1 MKQTSGALY
10 LLFLAM
16 GFCLFTNDSLYAQKT
31 GDPFREFI
39 RPTEP
44 LSPQDALKAF
54 TLPAEFEIQLV
65 AAEPEIQKPLNMAF
79 DIKGRLWIT
88 DSSEYPYP
96 VQPGAKGKDTIKI
109 LEDTDGDGRA
119 DKITTFAEGLNIPMG
134 LYPYKNG
141 VIAFSIPDISFYEDT
156 DGDDKADKVTR
167 LFGPMG
173 FERDTHGMNNSFR
186 RGFDGW
192 LCANHG
198 FNNQT
203 SVSGSDGHKIEMH
216 SGNTYRMRLDG
227 SRIEHFTHGQVNPFG
242 STFDEKGNLFTAD
255 CHSKPIYQI
264 LRGGYYPSF
273 GKPDDGLGFVK
284 QMMDHLHGS
293 TAIAGVEII
302 SGAQFPQEYQGNFF
316 SGNVMT
322 CRLNRNSPVY
332 HGSTIVAKEEP
343 DFLATTDPWFRPV
356 DVRLGPDGALY
367 VADFYN
373 KIIGHYEVPLDH
385 PGRDR
390 HSGRIWRIVCKG
402 KDYTHVDYSKLSV
415 PQLIELLGSP
425 NLTTRMLITDYLSD
439 QKGQAVIEPLQH
451 AVVEAKQPTIV
462 VHALWVLFRLG
473 ALKDEL
479 ISQAV
484 SSPSELVR
492 IHAAKILAERTS
504 WDEQNRLQ
512 MVHALED
519 GNAFVQRAAAEALGL
534 HPNLENIQP
543 LFALRQRV
551 PAEDNHLE
559 YVVRRALM
567 LQIRDS
573 LVFKQLDWST
583 LNSAQR
589 RELAQLSLA
598 VPTEQAALYLIQ
610 TLQTEQ
616 IDQRVLPDY
625 FRHIVRYLPADK
637 LPHMIEL
644 ARTKLAGDLDL
655 QVEIIKAVLQG
666 YQQKG
671 LKFDPAL
678 TAWAMQ
684 LTDKL
689 LAANADQP
697 NQWVNLP
704 VVEGEHANPWG
715 VQQRAS
721 ADGDQASPFFCSLT
735 AGEQATGRL
744 VSADFKIPAQLEFYI
759 AGHVGFPKQPDHG
772 LNYVQ
777 LKRSKDHSVIKRVSA
792 PRNDLAQKVSWDLK
806 EFAGE
811 QGYLEIV
818 DGDTGKAYAWLAV
831 GRFQPAIVSVPPIS
845 LQQQNSRLSA
855 AVFLV
860 QQFHMRA
867 AREKL
872 VDLLS
877 AERLDPG
884 LMNELAL
891 AVITVDG
898 TDAFRPLFPL
908 PAVQVAATDV
918 FQNAVIQAVIHQK
931 LDQLDALFQRAFKS
945 YPSRLQTQ
953 LAEVLSKQPQGADQL
968 VSYAE
973 KGIVAPQLLTEPGIQ
988 IQIQQAADQS
998 LKTRVQKLI
1007 SALPPREKK
1016 TQENIATHLKSHE
1029 AFKLSL
1035 ENGQTVFEKNCAVC
1049 HQLAGKGA
1057 VVGPQ
1062 LDGIGN
1068 RGLERL
1074 LEDVLDPNRAV
1085 DINFRTT
1092 TIITD
1097 AGRVFSGLKRREEGA
1112 VLVFVDNKGKE
1123 FTISKEEIEEQ
1134 KQSPLS
1140 LMPANLLEILSP
1152 QQLHDLLAYLLQS
1165 TKKETAVIDGSV
1177 K

>member
-1 MKQTSGALY
+1 MNQTSGVRY
-10 LLFLAM
+10 LFCLAM
-16 GFCLFTNDSLYAQKT
+16 GICLFTNDSLDAQKT

-44 LSPQDALKAF
+44 LSPRDALKAF
-54 TLPAEFEIQLV
+54 TLPADFEIQLV

-96 VQPGAKGKDTIKI
+96 VKPGTKGKDTIKI
-109 LEDTDGDGRA
+109 LEDTNGDGRA

-141 VIAFSIPDISFYEDT
+141 VIAFSIPDIAYYEDT
-156 DGDDKADKVTR
+156 DGDHKADKVTK

-192 LCANHG
+192 LYANHG

-284 QMMDHLHGS
+284 PMMDHLHGS

-302 SGAQFPQEYQGNFF
+302 SGEEFPPEYQGNFF

-343 DFLATTDPWFRPV
+343 DFLSTTDPWFRPV

-390 HSGRIWRIVCKG
+390 HSGRIWRIVCKD
-402 KDYTHVDYSKLSV
+402 KNHAHVDYSKLSV

-425 NLTTRMLITDYLSD
+425 NLMTRILITDYLSD
-439 QKGQAVIEPLQH
+439 QKGQAAIGPLQQ
-451 AVVEAKQPTIV
+451 AVSEAKQPTIV
-462 VHALWVLFRLG
+462 VHSLWVLFRLG
-473 ALKDEL
+473 ALTDDL
-479 ISQAV
+479 ISQAL

-492 IHAAKILAERTS
+492 IHAAKILAERNS
-504 WDEQNRLQ
+504 WNEQNRLQ
-512 MVHALED
+512 MVHALLDE
-519 GNAFVQRAAAEALGL
+519 NAFVQRAAAETLGL
-534 HPNLENIQP
+534 HPQLENIQP
-543 LFALRQRV
+543 LFALKQRV
-551 PAEDNHLE
+551 SADDNHLE

-573 LVFKQLDWST
+573 RVFKQLDSSSLT
-583 LNSAQR
+583 SLQR

-610 TLQTEQ
+610 YLKTEQ
-616 IDQRVLPDY
+616 IDQGELPDY
-625 FRHIVRYLPADK
+625 FRHVVRYLSAEK
-637 LPHMIEL
+637 LPQMIAL
-644 ARTKLAGDLDL
+644 ARTKLADDPDL

-671 LKFDPAL
+671 LKFDDAL
-678 TAWAMQ
+678 TEWAVQ
-684 LTDKL
+684 LTDRL

-697 NQWVNLP
+697 HQWVNLP
-704 VVEGEHANPWG
+704 VVEGEHANPWS
-715 VQQRAS
+715 VQQRTS
-721 ADGDQASPFFCSLT
+721 ADGDQSAPFFCSLP
-735 AGEQATGRL
+735 AGETSTGRL
-744 VSADFKIPAQLEFYI
+744 VSRDFEIPAQLEFYL
-759 AGHVGFPKQPDHG
+759 AGHVGFPDKPDHG

-777 LKRSKDHSVIKRVSA
+777 LKRSKDQSVIKRVTA

-806 EFAGE
+806 EYEGE
-811 QGYLEIV
+811 SGYLEIV

-831 GRFQPAIVSVPPIS
+831 GRFQPAVVSVS
-845 LQQQNSRLSA
+845 GEGLQQQISRLSA
-855 AVFLV
+855 AAFLV
-860 QQFHMRA
+860 QEFRMRA

-908 PAVQVAATDV
+908 PAVRVAATDV
-918 FQNAVIQAVIHQK
+918 FQNDVIQAVIHQK
-931 LDQLDALFQRAFKS
+931 QDQLDILLQQAFKT

-953 LAEVLSKQPQGADQL
+953 LAEALSKQPEGTERL

-973 KGIVAPQLLTEPGIQ
+973 KGIVAPQLLTEPAIQ
-988 IQIQQAADQS
+988 DQIQQATDPQ
-998 LKTRVQKLI
+998 LKKRLQTLI

-1029 AFKLSL
+1029 TFQLSL
-1035 ENGQTVFEKNCAVC
+1035 ENGQAVFEKNCAVC

-1112 VLVFVDNKGKE
+1112 VLIFVDNKGKE
-1123 FTISKEEIEEQ
+1123 FPISKNEIEEQ

-1165 TKKETAVIDGSV
+1165 TKKETAGH
-1177 K
+1177 

>member
-1 MKQTSGALY
+1 MKPTSGALY

-16 GFCLFTNDSLYAQKT
+16 GCCLFTNGSLYAQKK
-31 GDPFREFI
+31 DPFREFI

-44 LSPQDALKAF
+44 LSPADALKAF
-54 TLPAEFEIQLV
+54 TLPAGFEIQLV

-96 VQPGAKGKDTIKI
+96 VKPGTKGKDTIKI
-109 LEDTDGDGRA
+109 LEDTNGDGRA
-119 DKITTFAEGLNIPMG
+119 DKITTFAEGLNIPIG

-141 VIAFSIPDISFYEDT
+141 VIVFSIPDISYYEDT
-156 DGDDKADKVTR
+156 DGDDKADKVTK

-192 LCANHG
+192 LYGNHG

-284 QMMDHLHGS
+284 PMMDHLHGS
-293 TAIAGVEII
+293 TAIAGVEIV
-302 SGAQFPQEYQGNFF
+302 SGDQFPEEYQGNFF

-322 CRLNRNSPVY
+322 CRINRNSPVY

-343 DFLATTDPWFRPV
+343 DFLLTTDPWFRPV

-390 HSGRIWRIVCKG
+390 HSGRIWRIVR
-402 KDYTHVDYSKLSV
+402 KDQSHAPVDYSKLKI

-425 NLTTRMLITDYLSD
+425 NLTTRMLVTDYLSD
-439 QKGQAVIEPLQH
+439 QKGESAIALLQH
-451 AVVEAKQPTIV
+451 AVVESKQPTVV

-473 ALKDEL
+473 ALTDDL
-479 ISQAV
+479 ILQAV

-492 IHAAKILAERTS
+492 IHAAKILAEQAS
-504 WDEQNRLQ
+504 WNKQKRLQ
-512 MVHALED
+512 MVRALED
-519 GNAFVQRAAAEALGL
+519 ENAFVQRAAAEALGL
-534 HPNLENIQP
+534 HPQLENIQP
-543 LFALRQRV
+543 LFALRESV
-551 PAEDNHLE
+551 PAKDHHLV

-573 LVFKQLDWST
+573 QVFKQLVWDS
-583 LNSAQR
+583 LNSPQR

-598 VPTEQAALYLIQ
+598 VPTEQAALYLIRY
-610 TLQTEQ
+610 LKNEQ
-616 IDQRVLPDY
+616 IDQGQLPGY
-625 FRHIVRYLPADK
+625 FRHIVRYLPAEK
-637 LPHMIEL
+637 LPELIQL
-644 ARTKLAGDLDL
+644 ARTKLANNIDL
-655 QVEIIKAVLQG
+655 QVEIMKAVLQG
-666 YQQKG
+666 YRQKG
-671 LKFDPAL
+671 LSIDNSLSDWAVVL
-678 TAWAMQ
+678 TGELFKAIE
-684 LTDKL
+684 K
-689 LAANADQP
+689 QP
-697 NQWVNLP
+697 LQWMNFSLN
-704 VVEGEHANPWG
+704 EDAKINPWV

-721 ADGDQASPFFCSLT
+721 ADGNKASPFFCSLP
-735 AGEQATGRL
+735 AGERSTGRL
-744 VSADFKIPAQLEFYI
+744 VSQTFTIPAQLEFFI
-759 AGHVGFPKQPDHG
+759 AGHVGFPKQPNNRR
-772 LNYVQ
+772 NYVQ
-777 LKRSKDHSVIKRVSA
+777 LKRSKDQSVIKQVTA
-792 PRNDLAQKVSWDLK
+792 PRNDLAQKISWDLK
-806 EFAGE
+806 NVVGE

-818 DGDTGKAYAWLAV
+818 DSDTGRAYAWMAV
-831 GRFQPAIVSVPPIS
+831 GRFQPAVVEVPRIG
-845 LQQQNSRLSA
+845 LQQQAQRISA
-855 AVFLV
+855 AAELARDF
-860 QQFHMRA
+860 RIGA
-867 AREKL
+867 AREPL
-872 VDLLS
+872 AVLLS
-877 AERLDPG
+877 AERLDPRAR
-884 LMNELAL
+884 NHLAL
-891 AVITVDG
+891 ALMMLDG
-898 TDAFRPLFPL
+898 TDAFLPLFPL
-908 PAVQVAATDV
+908 PTSQDAASGQ
-918 FQNAVIQAVIHQK
+918 FQAAVIDAVIKQNT
-931 LDQLDALFQRAFKS
+931 DQVEALLKQAFKT

-953 LAEVLSKQPQGADQL
+953 LAETLTRQPQGAAQL
-968 VSYAE
+968 VAYAE
-973 KGIVAPQLLTEPGIQ
+973 QGIVSPQLLTEPAIQ
-988 IQIQQAADQS
+988 NQLQQATDPN
-998 LKTRVQKLI
+998 LKKRLQKLI

-1016 TQENIATHLKSHE
+1016 TQENIATHLKSHKS
-1029 AFKLSL
+1029 FKISL
-1035 ENGQTVFEKNCAVC
+1035 ENGKTVFEKNCAVC

-1057 VVGPQ
+1057 LVGPQ

-1074 LEDVLDPNRAV
+1074 LEDVLDPNRSV

-1092 TIITD
+1092 TILTD
-1097 AGRVFSGLKRREEGA
+1097 EGRLFSGLKRREEGA

-1123 FTISKEEIEEQ
+1123 FTISKEEIDEQ

-1165 TKKETAVIDGSV
+1165 TQKTTAAH
-1177 K
+1177 

>member
-1 MKQTSGALY
+1 MKPTSGALY
-10 LLFLAM
+10 LLFLTIS
-16 GFCLFTNDSLYAQKT
+16 FCLFITGSIDAQEK
-31 GDPFREFI
+31 DPFREFI

-44 LSPQDALKAF
+44 LSPHDALNAF
-54 TLPAEFEIQLV
+54 TLPSEFEIQLV
-65 AAEPEIQKPLNMAF
+65 AAEPDIQKPLNMAF
-79 DIKGRLWIT
+79 DIKGRLWLT

-96 VQPGAKGKDTIKI
+96 VKPKTRGKDTIKI
-109 LEDTDGDGRA
+109 LEDTNGDGRA

-141 VIAFSIPDISFYEDT
+141 VIAFSIPDIKFYEDT
-156 DGDDKADKVTR
+156 DGDDKADKVTK

-192 LCANHG
+192 LYANHG

-203 SVSGSDGHKIEMH
+203 SVSGSDGHNIKMH

-273 GKPDDGLGFVK
+273 GKPHDGLGFVK
-284 QMMDHLHGS
+284 PMMEHLHGS

-302 SGAQFPQEYQGNFF
+302 SGEQFPPEYQGNFF

-332 HGSTIVAKEEP
+332 HGSTIVVKEES
-343 DFLATTDPWFRPV
+343 DFLSTTDPWFRPV
-356 DVRLGPDGALY
+356 DVRLGPDGSLY

-390 HSGRIWRIVCKG
+390 HSGRIWRIVR
-402 KDYTHVDYSKLSV
+402 KDQPHGHVDYSKMSV
-415 PQLIELLGSP
+415 PQLIELLGSS
-425 NLTTRMLITDYLSD
+425 NMTTRMLITDYLSD
-439 QKGQAVIEPLQH
+439 QKGQEAIASLQQAVI
-451 AVVEAKQPTIV
+451 EAKQPTIV
-462 VHALWVLFRLG
+462 VHSFWVLFRLN
-473 ALKDEL
+473 ALMDAL
-479 ISQAV
+479 ITQAV

-492 IHAAKILAERTS
+492 IHAAKILAERAS
-504 WDEQNRLQ
+504 WNEQNRLQ
-512 MVHALED
+512 MVQALED
-519 GNAFVQRAAAEALGL
+519 ENAFVQRAASETLGL
-534 HPNLENIQP
+534 HPELSNIQP
-543 LFALRQRV
+543 LFALRKRV
-551 PAEDNHLE
+551 PAEDNHLD

-567 LQIRDS
+567 LQIRDPM
-573 LVFKQLDWST
+573 VFKQLDWST
-583 LNSAQR
+583 LTSPQR

-598 VPTEQAALYLIQ
+598 VPTEQAALYLIRY
-610 TLQTEQ
+610 LKAEQ
-616 IDQRVLPDY
+616 VDQRELPGY
-625 FRHIVRYLPADK
+625 FRHIVRYLPAEK
-637 LPHMIEL
+637 LPQIIEL

-671 LKFDPAL
+671 LKFDSAL
-678 TAWAMQ
+678 TEWAVD
-684 LTDKL
+684 LSKKL
-689 LAANADQP
+689 LASNTDQP
-697 NQWVNLP
+697 LQWINVS
-704 VVEGEHANPWG
+704 VGDKAAGNPWAL
-715 VQQRAS
+715 QQRAS
-721 ADGDQASPFFCSLT
+721 VDGDQASPFFCSLP
-735 AGEQATGRL
+735 AGERATGRL
-744 VSADFKIPAQLEFYI
+744 VSSDFEIPAELEFYI
-759 AGHVGFPKQPDHG
+759 AGHVGFPEKPDHG

-777 LKRSKDHSVIKRVSA
+777 LKRSNDHSVIKRVSA

-806 EFAGE
+806 KYAGE
-811 QGYLEIV
+811 SGYLELV
-818 DGDTGKAYAWLAV
+818 DGDTGKAFAWLAV
-831 GRFQPAIVSVPPIS
+831 GRFQPAVVSVPQQS
-845 LQQQNSRLSA
+845 LQQQINRLSA
-855 AVFLV
+855 AAFLV
-860 QQFHMRA
+860 REFQIGT
-867 AREKL
+867 AREEL
-872 VDLLS
+872 VTLLS
-877 AERLDPG
+877 EARLDPS
-884 LMNELAL
+884 LVNELAL
-891 AVITVDG
+891 TVIALDG
-898 TDAFRPLFPL
+898 TDSFRPLFPL
-908 PAVQVAATDV
+908 PVSRVPGSDA
-918 FQNAVIQAVIHQK
+918 FQKQVIQAVIHQH
-931 LDQLDALFQRAFKS
+931 LDQRDTLFQQAFKR

-953 LAEVLSKQPQGADQL
+953 LAESLSKQPQGAAQL
-968 VSYAE
+968 VTYAE
-973 KGIVAPQLLTEPGIQ
+973 KGIVSPQLLTGPAIQ
-988 IQIQQAADQS
+988 NQLEQATDPQ
-998 LKTRVQKLI
+998 LKKRLQKVL
-1007 SALPPREKK
+1007 STLPPREKQ
-1016 TQENIATHLKSHE
+1016 TQQNIATHLKLHAS
-1029 AFKLSL
+1029 FKLSV
-1035 ENGQTVFEKNCAVC
+1035 ENGKTVFEKNCAVC

-1085 DINFRTT
+1085 DINFRSM
-1092 TIITD
+1092 TIVTD
-1097 AGRVFSGLKRREEGA
+1097 EGRVFSGLKRREEGA

-1165 TKKETAVIDGSV
+1165 TKKVAASH
-1177 K
+1177 